1 MGVGLKNQQKTKRPA
16 AAAAAGAHW
25 GVRRSAT
32 HKQLLG
38 SACEPREPPVCCPSA
53 TSLLS
58 PFTRGHISGLS
69 GGLYT
74 NSGVVQK
81 YSAGLC
87 VVQQIRG
94 KCRNI
99 QHVREKCRNIQH
111 IKIKMQHI
119 REKYSKCDWKIRV
132 RKASPMSVVRLVW
145 GVGSIP
151 GAGWA
156 GRRWGGRSAARSLA
170 RSSGLVIH
178 DEGQRSAAARARDPK
193 QTPPITTTH
202 LHRRSWLAGFARSF
216 RASSLAAW
224 LRRAARVVVVVKV

>member
-1 MGVGLKNQQKTKRPA
+1 MKSWRAL
-16 AAAAAGAHW
+16 
-25 GVRRSAT
+25 
-32 HKQLLG
+32 
-38 SACEPREPPVCCPSA
+38 EE
-53 TSLLS
+53 
-58 PFTRGHISGLS
+58 RGHISGLS

-99 QHVREKCRNIQH
+99 QHVRGKCRNIQH
-111 IKIKMQHI
+111 ITEKYRNIQHIKRKMQHI
-119 REKYSKCDWKIRV
+119 REKCSKCDWKIRV

-156 GRRWGGRSAARSLA
+156 GRRRGGRSAARSLA

-224 LRRAARVVVVVKV
+224 LRRAAWWW